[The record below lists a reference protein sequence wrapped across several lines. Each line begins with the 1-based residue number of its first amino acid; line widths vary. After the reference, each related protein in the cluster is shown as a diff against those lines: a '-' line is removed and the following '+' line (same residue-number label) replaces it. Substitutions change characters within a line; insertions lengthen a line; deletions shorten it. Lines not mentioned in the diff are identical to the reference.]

1 MTAVQGGEAMLDVR
15 PSRAEI
21 DVAALDLIERR
32 GAEVLSLAR
41 RHARNDQDAEDAYQ
55 RGLEI
60 LLTKAPS
67 IDEDVIVPWLKVVV
81 KHEAYALARER
92 GRAVPSGHAIF
103 DDVPGECDG
112 EDNAERIDRVRVGS
126 EALLRLKPQETRCL
140 VLLAQGY
147 SYEQIQSATG
157 FSYTKVNRC
166 LAEGRKAFFARVRG
180 IESGAECERWAPLL
194 SRVVDG
200 EASAE
205 EMTELRPHIKGC
217 ASCRATLREYRD
229 APRQLTLL
237 LGPLGFA
244 AAAAGGAKA
253 GSAWFSF
260 AALQK
265 AVAGV
270 AATAALAGGGAVAVR
285 EMKTPGP
292 TEARHS
298 ATARSAPRKVAAA
311 PSTGLTSATPVSSRR
326 HARKPKRTPKPKVPT
341 SAPVTQTVVQRTPA
355 PPVATPTSP
364 SKPKPKPSKP
374 TPPADPGGEFGP

>member
-32 GAEVLSLAR
+32 GAEVLSMAR
-41 RHARNDQDAEDAYQ
+41 RHAHNDQDAEDAYQ

-60 LLTKAPS
+60 LLLKAPS
-67 IDEDVIVPWLKVVV
+67 VEEDVIVPWLKVVV
-81 KHEAYALARER
+81 KHEAYAIARER
-92 GRAVPSGHAIF
+92 GRAVPAGHAIF
-103 DDVPGECDG
+103 DELPGECDG
-112 EDNAERIDRVRVGS
+112 EDTPDRIDTMRVGS
-126 EALLRLKPQETRCL
+126 EALSRLKPQETRCL

-194 SRVVDG
+194 SRVADG
-200 EASAE
+200 EASSE
-205 EMTELRPHIKGC
+205 DMEELRPHIKGC
-217 ASCRATLREYRD
+217 ASCRATLREYYE

-244 AAAAGGAKA
+244 AATAGGAKA
-253 GSAWFSF
+253 GGAWFSF

-265 AVAGV
+265 AAAGV
-270 AATAALAGGGAVAVR
+270 AATAALAGGGAVAVH
-285 EMKTPGP
+285 EMDVPPPRPSHAAHAVAARP
-292 TEARHS
+292 T
-298 ATARSAPRKVAAA
+298 AAA
-311 PSTGLTSATPVSSRR
+311 PKATAAPVSASSS
-326 HARKPKRTPKPKVPT
+326 HARKRTKK
-341 SAPVTQTVVQRTPA
+341 Q
-355 PPVATPTSP
+355 
-364 SKPKPKPSKP
+364 PKPKPTTPKPMAQPIVRKQAFTPSPPVTPKTPPSPPSKP
-374 TPPADPGGEFGP
+374 STPSQPPADPGGEFGP